1 LSKKILRVKPEDCNL
16 DTDNLTIIWYHNYSG
31 GKFMANCLSLSDHG
45 LFGHK
50 EMTEAQLRGEFSPD
64 DKLNYLTGELSKINK
79 GDFWNDLL
87 ITDNK
92 FFGFAKKDYI
102 NPWRGITYHKYVK
115 DVSYGDYKFFIA
127 SHFNPEVIE
136 IKKIWKNANIILFT
150 HPHDYVEKRA
160 SKDRKIS
167 VFYERLADYEEN
179 LKEMRSLPNVVY
191 EFDVRKYESETET
204 LDAIKEMY
212 DILGIKG
219 YDREKLATYYN
230 DWYNKINEIAIN

>member
-1 LSKKILRVKPEDCNL
+1 
-16 DTDNLTIIWYHNYSG
+16 
-31 GKFMANCLSLSDHG
+31 MANCLSLSDHG

-92 FFGFAKKDYI
+92 FFGFDKKDYI

-160 SKDRKIS
+160 SKDPNIS

>member
-1 LSKKILRVKPEDCNL
+1 
-16 DTDNLTIIWYHNYSG
+16 
-31 GKFMANCLSLSDHG
+31 MANCLSLSDHG
-45 LFGHK
+45 LFGHR

>member
-1 LSKKILRVKPEDCNL
+1 
-16 DTDNLTIIWYHNYSG
+16 
-31 GKFMANCLSLSDHG
+31 MANCLSLSDHG

-92 FFGFAKKDYI
+92 FFGFNKKDYI
-102 NPWRGITYHKYVK
+102 NPWRGISYHSYVK

-160 SKDRKIS
+160 SKDPNIS
-167 VFYERLADYEEN
+167 VFYERLADYEKN